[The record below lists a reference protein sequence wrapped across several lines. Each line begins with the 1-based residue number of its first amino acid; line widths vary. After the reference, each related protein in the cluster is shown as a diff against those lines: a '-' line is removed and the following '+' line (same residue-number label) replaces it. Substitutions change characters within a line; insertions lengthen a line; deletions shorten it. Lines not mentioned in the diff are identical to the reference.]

1 MIMFLVATERKMK
14 SSPLWISQKF
24 IKIITIRS
32 CISSL
37 NILLNVWITCT
48 FLLKHFKFT
57 VMFSFYVVCHFSC
70 KSRAK
75 SFIRKRKKPSNTTT
89 YLNGHRGAS
98 DNPCRNSPS
107 AHYGISAP
115 RDIAFSR
122 IAPDLM
128 RRRQDRPWREVSLC
142 EWQDPA
148 HRRVMA
154 SSTGYRECMRVHMY
168 DQFSDTQSATPGIY
182 RPIAS
187 LRYVTYGVSR
197 QEGFSIPRKTRLQQY
212 CCEHRDSSRQIS
224 LQFWIESKIWWSA
237 SNKCIRLLWDRN
249 KMHIFTSF

>member
-1 MIMFLVATERKMK
+1 MLWIIIEIIFIDYYYLLLLLIDYYWSLYEYAFSCIWINSRLKGILIKILILMIMFLVATERKMK

-37 NILLNVWITCT
+37 NILPNVWITCT

-57 VMFSFYVVCHFSC
+57 VMSSFYVVCHFSC

-75 SFIRKRKKPSNTTT
+75 CFIRKRKKPSNTTI

-122 IAPDLM
+122 IAPDLT

-148 HRRVMA
+148 HRRVIHGI
-154 SSTGYRECMRVHMY
+154 SRMY
-168 DQFSDTQSATPGIY
+168 ARS
-182 RPIAS
+182 
-187 LRYVTYGVSR
+187 YVR
-197 QEGFSIPRKTRLQQY
+197 SI
-212 CCEHRDSSRQIS
+212 
-224 LQFWIESKIWWSA
+224 
-237 SNKCIRLLWDRN
+237 
-249 KMHIFTSF
+249 